1 MGKLGGKVEEG
12 ARDGERGSGVEDHA
26 GIVCG
31 SPTTSPGPGRKETET
46 DETETVPRA
55 RRGQGERTEAGGGSM
70 SSSK

>member
-31 SPTTSPGPGRKETET
+31 SPTSPGPGRKET
-46 DETETVPRA
+46 ETETVPRA